1 VEKTRFELEQYIKEY
16 KQPDE
21 ENNEKIDFD
30 NLVTYIKKMS
40 SEYDMQAVDM
50 FLKYETLFAKN
61 MDRDKFLN
69 LQDAALQYDFEKMN
83 EILEA

>member
-1 VEKTRFELEQYIKEY
+1 
-16 KQPDE
+16 
-21 ENNEKIDFD
+21 
-30 NLVTYIKKMS
+30 MS

-50 FLKYETLFAKN
+50 FLKYETLFTKN

-69 LQDAALQYDFEKMN
+69 LQDSALQYDFEKMN